1 MVKMNDEEL
10 VELAKYLNIE
20 STAMEDQLAHIS
32 KETNTQ
38 LICVTCGKDGAV
50 LYKNGKMH
58 SHGGYSTTVVDTVG
72 AGDSFLGG
80 LLYQLFK
87 EESEPEYALGFACA
101 LGAMVAGR
109 KGANPKIAKDEILDK
124 MEE

>member
-1 MVKMNDEEL
+1 MTL
-10 VELAKYLNIE
+10 
-20 STAMEDQLAHIS
+20 
-32 KETNTQ
+32 
-38 LICVTCGKDGAV
+38 GKAGAV
-50 LYKNGKMH
+50 LYKDGKLH
-58 SHGGYSTTVVDTVG
+58 SHPGYPTEVIDTVG

-87 EESEPEYALGFACA
+87 EESEPVYALGFACA

-109 KGANPKIAKDEILDK
+109 KGANPKITKDEILDK